1 MQCINNKQKE
11 GCFMKKT
18 KMFLLLIAML
28 SAITL
33 TAWGG
38 GSGGGSSATP
48 AKVVMLPVVV
58 AEIGGIGEEG
68 SEEGKPPIIT
78 PDLNDRSHIIH
89 AIPDKAGPG
98 ADITIQLDSGPDFV
112 PARSK
117 VSFHFSNPLYL
128 GNFDPV
134 PTTSVSPTQLTFRVP
149 QNAGCGDWKVVVM
162 TTPPRRRV
170 GAANLKV
177 TDPCIPPPQIT
188 GLSVSKASPGARVTV
203 SGRFY
208 RAGAKVTLHRDV
220 PRPSWTETVSANVT
234 SPTQLQYSVPSS
246 DPGCGTN
253 TITVNNI
260 TGKDMP
266 ILPSSNAVRFH
277 YSCPPNTLS
286 LLTYNVQMRP
296 DTLFNDKQAERAPLI
311 GQSSVMDFLDV
322 VIFQEAFDDKYRSIT
337 LAQRNMAINYP
348 YRTRILGSDGVVE
361 QDGGVIILSKWPI
374 ENCPQRVM
382 GVPITIPPGQS
393 GIPANACGG
402 IRMPGMP
409 GNMVLPVWPGEQRL
423 FGDTCSGVDCLADK
437 GVLYARINK
446 EGRRYHVFGTHL
458 NAGSEQD
465 GVNARKQQ
473 LEIINKFIGD
483 LKIPANEPVIIA
495 GDLNLP
501 VLGDI
506 GGGNPYTSLYAV
518 GLPPSPSDPYPRVTT
533 IGGSQLDYIMYSRAH
548 LAPLRDKSFSEVRF
562 ARGGPSGE
570 PYFGNLSDHHP
581 LFGRFVFPTFVLPPI
596 KAIPFTDPKTKK

>member
-1 MQCINNKQKE
+1 
-11 GCFMKKT
+11 MKKT
-18 KMFLLLIAML
+18 KMFLLLITML

-48 AKVVMLPVVV
+48 AKVVMLSVAL
-58 AEIGGIGEEG
+58 AEIGGIRVIGEEG
-68 SEEGKPPIIT
+68 IEEQPPIIT
-78 PDLNDRSHIIH
+78 PDLNDRPHIIH

-117 VSFHFSNPLYL
+117 VSFHFSDPLYL

-170 GAANLKV
+170 GTANLKV

-208 RAGAKVTLHRDV
+208 RTGAKVTLHRDI

-234 SPTQLQYSVPSS
+234 SPMQLQYSVPSS
-246 DPGCGTN
+246 DPGCGAN
-253 TITVNNI
+253 TITVNNTI
-260 TGKDMP
+260 AGKDLP
-266 ILPSSNAVRFH
+266 ILPSSNAVQFH
-277 YSCPPNTLS
+277 YFCPPNTLS

-296 DTLFNDKQAERAPLI
+296 EYLFNDKQAERAPLI

-322 VIFQEAFDDKYRSIT
+322 VIFQEAFDNSMRSII
-337 LAQRNMAINYP
+337 LRSRKMAFNYP
-348 YRTRILGSDGVVE
+348 YRTRILGSDGGAE

-374 ENCPQRVM
+374 ENCPQ
-382 GVPITIPPGQS
+382 GVPINIPPGQN
-393 GIPANACGG
+393 GVPVNACGG
-402 IRMPGMP
+402 IGIGTVPA
-409 GNMVLPVWPGEQRL
+409 VVIWPGEQRL
-423 FGDTCSGVDCLADK
+423 FGDTCSSVDCLADK

-458 NAGSEQD
+458 DAGPGQD

-483 LKIPANEPVIIA
+483 LKIPAKEPVIIA

-506 GGGNPYTSLYAV
+506 GGGNPYTSLYAA

-533 IGGSQLDYIMYSRAH
+533 IGGSQLDYIMYNLAH
-548 LAPLRDKSFSEVRF
+548 LVPLRDKSFSEVRF
-562 ARGGPSGE
+562 ARGGPSGA

-581 LFGRFVFPTFVLPPI
+581 LFGRFVFPAFVVLPPGRVSPI
-596 KAIPFTDPKTKK
+596 QTIPLTDQKTKK